1 LITNVTVKELPMTL
15 SSSDTPPTDVP
26 EADWAEQALEAD
38 PLAEAEAE
46 SEVSPRPAN
55 VASVLREAD
64 DADLAEQGTVVYG
77 EDEDVFR

>member
-15 SSSDTPPTDVP
+15 SSPDTPPTDVP

-38 PLAEAEAE
+38 PLAEADAE
-46 SEVSPRPAN
+46 GEPGPRPAN

-64 DADLAEQGTVVYG
+64 DADLAEQETVVYVG
-77 EDEDVFR
+77 DDDLR